1 MTVFALLMAGLG
13 VAVALSAAAQLGFGT
28 LAEPGAGFFP
38 CAVGAVLAAA
48 GAHTAAS
55 GRRAAGRGAR
65 AVPLSRQSLS
75 RVGLMAA
82 SLVGWLLL
90 LPVAGYVLA
99 TFLAVVTMGKTMGL
113 RGLLGPLVLAAG
125 VAVGLYLF
133 FDFVFYVDL
142 PRGLLAP

>member
-1 MTVFALLMAGLG
+1 MRGFALLMAGLG
-13 VAVALSAAAQLGFGT
+13 VAAALSSAAELGFGT

-38 CAVGAVLAAA
+38 CAVGVVLAAA
-48 GAHTAAS
+48 GACSAAS

-65 AVPLSRQSLS
+65 AAPLSRQGLS
-75 RVGLMAA
+75 RVGLMVA
-82 SLVGWLLL
+82 SLVGWLLV

-99 TFLAVVTMGKTMGL
+99 TFLAVVAMGKTMGL
-113 RGLLGPLVLAAG
+113 PGRLGPLLLAAG

-133 FDFVFYVDL
+133 FDFVFYVAL